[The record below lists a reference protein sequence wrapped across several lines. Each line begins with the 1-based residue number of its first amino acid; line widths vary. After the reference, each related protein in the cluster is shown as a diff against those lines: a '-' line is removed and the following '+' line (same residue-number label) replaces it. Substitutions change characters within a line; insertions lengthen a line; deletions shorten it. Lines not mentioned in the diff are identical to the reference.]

1 MGAVMNKIRGAAG
14 RAIRG
19 DGTTEAEWNGWPGLA
34 RLPAIAAGELV
45 PEGARAVVVAPHPDD
60 EVLALS
66 LIHI

>member
-34 RLPAIAAGELV
+34 RL
-45 PEGARAVVVAPHPDD
+45 
-60 EVLALS
+60 LS